1 MDTKQLQLING
12 LNQACT
18 GNPFASPTE
27 EVEGEDFVGRKSV
40 LAAMHRDIVY
50 PNKISNYHVVG
61 LPRIGK
67 SSLLKAFREKVR
79 QNHYNLD
86 LVVIYISL
94 DKCENSE
101 AMWKGIG
108 KELRIELKRKLSSSN
123 KYAAFEEELE
133 FEGINENNIDYD
145 YVCSVARCMKV
156 VGFFGLVLIDE
167 FDNFSSIAS
176 KATVGNFRTL
186 FSSSDYGIRAV
197 IASRRMVERIERE
210 IEGAVNSDVS
220 TLAPIFINGCKLM
233 AFNEDDMNEYWRSIA
248 NKIGSTISEK
258 YIQEVHYY
266 VGNHPC
272 LLNLLNGAYWAEH
285 ESSNY
290 ISDNSDENNLSLSKK
305 IVNELHDEFNWA
317 VWRDM
322 KKWQLLRSLILST
335 WGPDENIPKEE
346 LSELERYGIVNPDQI
361 LTEPNGPIRI
371 AISRYFTEWMNLKRY
386 VLPFGDEWS
395 KAEGN
400 MRNLIRCFCDD
411 MYQGDETKMIE
422 NLETKY
428 TDSFEVGVDP
438 RYTAKG
444 RFDSM
449 RNKMTKNIN
458 KYPDMSSSLI
468 DYSDPSDLPE
478 IFFKREWSWFGQVFG
493 KSWNDWRE
501 KFYTINEV
509 RNIKAHNNSGIPQ
522 VRIELAKNYC
532 HEVNERIEAYLRNN
546 ATQKN
551 E

>member
-1 MDTKQLQLING
+1 MDTEQLANG
-12 LNQACT
+12 LKQTCI

-27 EVEGEDFVGRKSV
+27 EVEGDDFVGRKSV
-40 LAAMHRDIVY
+40 LAEMHRDIVY

-101 AMWKGIG
+101 AMWREIG
-108 KELRIELKRKLSSSN
+108 KELRIELKRKLSSNN

-133 FEGINENNIDYD
+133 FEGINENNIDYG
-145 YVCSVARCMKV
+145 YVCSVAKCMKT

-167 FDNFSSIAS
+167 FDNFSTIAS
-176 KATVGNFRTL
+176 KATVGNLRTL

-210 IEGAVNSDVS
+210 VEGAVNADVS
-220 TLAPIFINGCKLM
+220 TLAPIFINGCKVKM
-233 AFNEDDMNEYWRSIA
+233 FNDEDMIEYWTTIG
-248 NKIGSTISEK
+248 NKIGCTISEK
-258 YIQEVHYY
+258 YIQEVQYY

-272 LLNLLNGAYWAEH
+272 LLNLLNGCYWAEH
-285 ESSNY
+285 ESKNY
-290 ISDNSDENNLSLSKK
+290 ISNNSASLNPDKK
-305 IVNELHDEFNWA
+305 LLNKLHNAFDWA

-335 WGPDENIPKEE
+335 WGPDENIPNEE
-346 LSELERYGIVNPDQI
+346 LSELDHYGVISKEQI
-361 LTEPNGPIRI
+361 LTETDGPIRI

-386 VLPFGDEWS
+386 ILPFGDEWS
-395 KAEGN
+395 KAEAN
-400 MRNLIRCFCDD
+400 MRIVVKCFCDD
-411 MYQGDETKMIE
+411 MYQGDEAKMT
-422 NLETKY
+422 NHLETKNANGI
-428 TDSFEVGVDP
+428 EINANP
-438 RYTAKG
+438 RYTARG
-444 RFDSM
+444 RFDAM
-449 RNKMTKNIN
+449 RDKMIKNLN

-478 IFFKREWSWFGQVFG
+478 IFFKREWHWFGQIFG
-493 KSWNDWRE
+493 GTWYDWSD
-501 KFYTINEV
+501 KFSTINEV
-509 RNIKAHNNSGIPQ
+509 RNIKAHNNPGMPK
-522 VRIELAKNYC
+522 VRIELAKEYC
-532 HEVNERIEAYLRNN
+532 HEINERIEVFLNKR
-546 ATQKN
+546 K
-551 E
+551 

>member
-1 MDTKQLQLING
+1 MDTEQLTNG

-27 EVEGEDFVGRKSV
+27 EVEGDDFVGRKSV
-40 LAAMHRDIVY
+40 LAEMHRDVVY

-79 QNHYNLD
+79 KNHYNLD
-86 LVVIYISL
+86 LVVIDISL
-94 DKCENSE
+94 DKCEDSG
-101 AMWKGIG
+101 AMWEKIG
-108 KELRIELKRKLSSSN
+108 KGLRKELKRKLSSSK

-133 FEGINENNIDYD
+133 FEGIDENNIDYD

-167 FDNFSSIAS
+167 FDKFSTIAS

-186 FSSSDYGIRAV
+186 ITSSDYGIRAV

-210 IEGAVNSDVS
+210 IEGAVNADVS
-220 TLAPIFINGCKLM
+220 TLAPIFINGCKLKM
-233 AFNEDDMNEYWRSIA
+233 FNEEDMTDYWATIGK
-248 NKIGSTISEK
+248 KIGRTISEK
-258 YIQEVHYY
+258 YIQEVQYY

-272 LLNLLNGAYWAEH
+272 LLNLLNGCYWAEH
-285 ESSNY
+285 ESKNY
-290 ISDNSDENNLSLSKK
+290 ISNDSTSLNLN
-305 IVNELHDEFNWA
+305 NELLNKLHDAFDWA

-335 WGPDENIPKEE
+335 WGPDENIPNEE
-346 LSELERYGIVNPDQI
+346 LSELDRYGVISKDQI
-361 LTEPNGPIRI
+361 LTEPDGPIRI
-371 AISRYFTEWMNLKRY
+371 AISRYFTEWLNLKRY
-386 VLPFGDEWS
+386 SLPFGDEWS

-400 MRNLIRCFCDD
+400 MRRIVKCFCDD
-411 MYQGDETKMIE
+411 MYEGNEDKMI
-422 NLETKY
+422 NHLKTKNK
-428 TDSFEVGVDP
+428 DSIEKDVDP

-449 RNKMTKNIN
+449 RAKMTSKIN

-478 IFFKREWSWFGQVFG
+478 IFFKREWHWFGQVFG
-493 KSWNDWRE
+493 KTWNDWRD
-501 KFYTINEV
+501 KFNTITEV
-509 RNIKAHNNSGIPQ
+509 RNVKLHNNPGFPRA
-522 VRIELAKNYC
+522 RIELAKKYC
-532 HEVNERIEAYLRNN
+532 HEINEKIEIFLDSR
-546 ATQKN
+546 Q
-551 E
+551 

>member
-1 MDTKQLQLING
+1 MDTEQLTNC

-27 EVEGEDFVGRKSV
+27 EVEGDDFVGRKSV
-40 LAAMHRDIVY
+40 LAEMHRDVVY

-101 AMWKGIG
+101 AMWREIG
-108 KELRIELKRKLSSSN
+108 KELCIELRRKLSSSN

-145 YVCSVARCMKV
+145 YVCSVAKCMKV
-156 VGFFGLVLIDE
+156 VDFFGLVLIDE
-167 FDNFSSIAS
+167 FDKFSTIAS

-186 FSSSDYGIRAV
+186 ITSSDYGIRAV

-210 IEGAVNSDVS
+210 IEGAVNADVS
-220 TLAPIFINGCKLM
+220 TLAPIFINGCKLKM
-233 AFNEDDMNEYWRSIA
+233 FNGEDMTDYWATIGK
-248 NKIGSTISEK
+248 KIGRTISEK
-258 YIQEVHYY
+258 YIQEVQYY

-272 LLNLLNGAYWAEH
+272 LLNLLNGCYWAEH
-285 ESSNY
+285 ESKNY
-290 ISDNSDENNLSLSKK
+290 ISNDSTSLNLN
-305 IVNELHDEFNWA
+305 NELLNKLHDAFDWA

-335 WGPDENIPKEE
+335 WGPDENIPNEE
-346 LSELERYGIVNPDQI
+346 LSELDRYGVISKNQI
-361 LTEPNGPIRI
+361 LTEPDGPIRI

-386 VLPFGDEWS
+386 ILPFGDEWS

-400 MRNLIRCFCDD
+400 MRKIVKCFCDD
-411 MYQGDETKMIE
+411 MYQGDEAKMI
-422 NLETKY
+422 NHLETKNEN
-428 TDSFEVGVDP
+428 SIEVGADP

-444 RFDSM
+444 RFSSM
-449 RNKMTKNIN
+449 RSKMEKCIN

-468 DYSDPSDLPE
+468 DYSEPSDLPE
-478 IFFKREWSWFGQVFG
+478 IFFRREWPWFVQIFG
-493 KSWNDWRE
+493 NTWNDWRE
-501 KFYTINEV
+501 KFDTIKEV
-509 RNIKAHNNSGIPQ
+509 RNIKLHNNSGIPQ
-522 VRIELAKNYC
+522 VRIELAKKYC
-532 HEVNERIEAYLRNN
+532 HEVNEKAEIFLNSR
-546 ATQKN
+546 K
-551 E
+551 

>member
-1 MDTKQLQLING
+1 MDTKQLANG
-12 LNQACT
+12 LKQTCI

-27 EVEGEDFVGRKSV
+27 EVEGDDFVGRKSV
-40 LAAMHRDIVY
+40 LAEMHRDIVY

-101 AMWKGIG
+101 AMWREIG
-108 KELRIELKRKLSSSN
+108 KELRIELKRKLSSSK

-145 YVCSVARCMKV
+145 YVCSVAKCMKV

-167 FDNFSSIAS
+167 FDNFSTIAS

-186 FSSSDYGIRAV
+186 INSSDYGIRAV

-210 IEGAVNSDVS
+210 IEGAVNADVS
-220 TLAPIFINGCKLM
+220 TLAPIFINGCKLKM
-233 AFNEDDMNEYWRSIA
+233 FNDEDMTDYWSSIA
-248 NKIGSTISEK
+248 KKISCNLSEK
-258 YIQEVHYY
+258 YIQEVQYY
-266 VGNHPC
+266 VGSHPC
-272 LLNLLNGAYWAEH
+272 LLNLLNGCYWADQK
-285 ESSNY
+285 SKNY
-290 ISDNSDENNLSLSKK
+290 ISSDSTGVVLNKELLNK
-305 IVNELHDEFNWA
+305 LHDAFDWA

-335 WGPDENIPKEE
+335 WGPDENIPDEE
-346 LSELERYGIVNPDQI
+346 MSELDRYGVVSKDQI
-361 LTEPNGPIRI
+361 LAEPDGPIRI

-386 VLPFGDEWS
+386 ILPFGDEWS

-400 MRNLIRCFCDD
+400 MRKIVKCFCDD
-411 MYQGDETKMIE
+411 MYQGDEAKMI
-422 NLETKY
+422 NHLETKNAN
-428 TDSFEVGVDP
+428 SIEVGVDP

-444 RFDSM
+444 RFSSM
-449 RNKMTKNIN
+449 RLKMAKCIN

-478 IFFKREWSWFGQVFG
+478 IFFRREWPWFVQIFG
-493 KSWNDWRE
+493 NTWNDWRE
-501 KFYTINEV
+501 KFDTIKEV
-509 RNIKAHNNSGIPQ
+509 RNIKLHNNSGVPQ
-522 VRIELAKNYC
+522 VRIELAKRYC
-532 HEVNERIEAYLRNN
+532 HEVNEKAEIFLNSR
-546 ATQKN
+546 K
-551 E
+551 